1 MVLLLP
7 SEYLKQNCNDR
18 TSHGQSNTNVRN
30 LLQGFCIFMFDL
42 KGLEN
47 KLFQLQ
53 EEINLFLKY
62 VFLVARWE
70 KKNSKVMT
78 IASQ

>member
-1 MVLLLP
+1 
-7 SEYLKQNCNDR
+7 
-18 TSHGQSNTNVRN
+18 
-30 LLQGFCIFMFDL
+30 MFDL